1 MSIYTAT
8 FSGLSM
14 MVNQTS
20 VLVLGVI
27 ILSMW
32 CIIFTASYDRSSTLV
47 FGQQPV
53 GNATSPSNPVGNPAS
68 IGIIKGNIGS
78 LQNNETGQPAWVTIG
93 EWNST
98 MALQPLANKTNVQ
111 QATFSAN
118 IHMVKPDGTAMHKHQ
133 ISNLKLNKGAIDN
146 MTAILNGTVTVDIS
160 DDPKS
165 NVQPKNNVPISIKA
179 LALSHGSG
187 AISIWLDPTKVE
199 GHFGTTPIYGVIWN
213 TENSPLAPP

>member
-1 MSIYTAT
+1 
-8 FSGLSM
+8 M
-14 MVNQTS
+14 MVNQTF

-27 ILSMW
+27 IISMW
-32 CIIFTASYDRSSTLV
+32 CISFTASYNRSSTFV
-47 FGQQPV
+47 FGQQPI
-53 GNATSPSNPVGNPAS
+53 GNATSPSIPAGNATSPSIPVGNPAS
-68 IGIIKGNIGS
+68 IGFIKGNIGS
-78 LQNNETGQPAWVTIG
+78 LQNNETGQPAWVTVG

-118 IHMVKPDGTAMHKHQ
+118 IHMVKPDGTAMHKHK
-133 ISNLKLNKGAIDN
+133 ISNLKLNNGAIDN
-146 MTAILNGTVTVDIS
+146 MTAILNGTATVDIS

-199 GHFGTTPIYGVIWN
+199 GHFGTTPLYGVIWN